1 MVASL
6 KSAPSVT
13 VFRGFPEKGCYTWS
27 PFVTKLEARLRFG
40 SISYNVEA
48 GSPLKGP
55 RGKVPYITLE
65 GDGQSQSMSDSTLIA
80 KAFIESG
87 HLEDLN
93 RRLSPVVK
101 AQDLSLKAL
110 LEDRLYFYQ
119 GHERWILN
127 YYTMRSKILA
137 SVPWP
142 VQVIVGNMIY
152 NKIVRNMKGQ
162 GTGSFSTQEIAIFRQ
177 EIWESVNAL
186 VSAAHA
192 QHRDR
197 EGPFWV
203 WGGDAPTEA
212 DAVVFGFVISG
223 LVCDASPETKQIVN
237 SYPSLVNYARRIHD
251 KYFPDYQVW
260 E

>member
-1 MVASL
+1 MATSL
-6 KSAPSVT
+6 ESAPTIT

-40 SISYNVEA
+40 NISYNVDM
-48 GSPLKGP
+48 GSPPKGP

-65 GDGQSQSMSDSTLIA
+65 RDGQSQSLSDSTLIA
-80 KAFIESG
+80 KSFIESG

-93 RRLSPVVK
+93 RRLSPVEK

-110 LEDRLYFYQ
+110 FEDKLCFYQ
-119 GHERWILN
+119 RYERWVVN
-127 YYTMRSKILA
+127 YYAMRSKILA
-137 SVPWP
+137 GPAGP
-142 VQVIVGNMIY
+142 
-152 NKIVRNMKGQ
+152 R
-162 GTGSFSTQEIAIFRQ
+162 TGGFSGEEIATFQQ
-177 EIWESVNAL
+177 EIWESVNGL

-192 QHRDR
+192 KHRDR

-212 DAVVFGFVISG
+212 DSVLFGFVVSG
-223 LVCDASPETKQIVN
+223 LVCEAAPETKQILH
-237 SYPSLVNYARRIHD
+237 SYPALVEYARRIHD
-251 KYFPDYQVW
+251 KYFPDYQLW